1 MDRVHRI
8 GQTRPVRAIRFIMK
22 DSIEERFV
30 DVQDA
35 KMALAKGSME
45 RLKEEDR
52 KKANVRIS
60 SPLAFQYSITR
71 FSILTIISLSNS
83 LFFSPTDHRPQ
94 GPF

>member
-1 MDRVHRI
+1 
-8 GQTRPVRAIRFIMK
+8 MK

-52 KKANVRIS
+52 KKANVRI
-60 SPLAFQYSITR
+60 A
-71 FSILTIISLSNS
+71 SL
-83 LFFSPTDHRPQ
+83 L
-94 GPF
+94 

>member
-1 MDRVHRI
+1 
-8 GQTRPVRAIRFIMK
+8 MK

-60 SPLAFQYSITR
+60 SPLAFQYSIISVLNSSYIPVQFFVLFPHR
-71 FSILTIISLSNS
+71 SPPSRIFS
-83 LFFSPTDHRPQ
+83 R
-94 GPF
+94 